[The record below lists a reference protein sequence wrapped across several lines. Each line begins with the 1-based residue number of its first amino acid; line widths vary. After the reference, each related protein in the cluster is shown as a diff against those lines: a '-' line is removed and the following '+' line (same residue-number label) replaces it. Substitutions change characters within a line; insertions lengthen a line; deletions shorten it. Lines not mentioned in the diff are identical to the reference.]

1 MNILS
6 VIAASRRRVTTDPDA
21 LDYFSRAEA
30 LGGSFDQTA
39 INALYTEAY
48 IKSAISD
55 CIAGL
60 KTDAVWSKI
69 TELYLHAGVTFPGL
83 MAKVKHAGTATLTNN
98 GPYVAGDYLA
108 AGVGAGLKSASLK
121 WLGTSF
127 LDAISYNGSISC
139 YVKNAPANQH
149 PIGLLNVSLVKS
161 IRPNGSPGWFY
172 WKQGPDQVSFGSSH
186 SSGYFIGSARA
197 INDLQA
203 YRNGV
208 STGFTTNAPDSVATG
223 YEFVLSRAGAINYQG
238 EMIAAH
244 IGTGL
249 TTTNA
254 QNLSSRIN
262 TLMTALGCNVY

>member
-1 MNILS
+1 MSLLLS
-6 VIAASRRRVTTDPDA
+6 IVGQRRRASFDTDA

-48 IKSAISD
+48 CKTAISD

-69 TELYLHAGVTFPGL
+69 TELYLMGFVTFSGL

-98 GPYVAGDYLA
+98 GFVAGNYLA
-108 AGVGAGLKSASLK
+108 AGIGSGIKSSSLN

-127 LDAISYNGSISC
+127 LDAVSYNGSMSC
-139 YVKNAPANQH
+139 YVRNAGVNQH
-149 PIGLLNVSLVKS
+149 PIGLLDVTLVKS
-161 IRPNGSPGWFY
+161 LRPNGSPGWFY
-172 WKQGPDQVSFGSSH
+172 WKEGPDQARFGSNQ
-186 SSGYFIGSARA
+186 SSGYFVGSARA

-223 YEFVLSRAGAINYQG
+223 YEFVIGRAGSSNFTG
-238 EMIAAH
+238 EIIAAH

-249 TTTNA
+249 TTGEVA
-254 QNLSSRIN
+254 NLSSRIN
-262 TLMTALGCNVY
+262 TLMTAIGANVY